1 VTLYQLSS
9 SYKLATS
16 QPVVIITHIDT
27 GSHNKLDLLQ
37 SLVPTHC
44 CYHDSYWYWFTQQ
57 AWPAT
62 KSCTNT
68 LLLSWLIL
76 ILGHTTSL
84 TCYKVLYQH
93 TVAIMTDIDTSSHN
107 KLDLLQSLVPTH
119 CCYHDWYWYWFT
131 QQAWP
136 ATKSCTNT
144 LSLSLLIL
152 ILVHTTSLTCY
163 TVLYQHTVAIM
174 THIDTSSHN
183 KLDLIQSHV
192 PIHYVYNWYVFQWF
206 QATVSNYFL
215 VSI

>member
-16 QPVVIITHIDT
+16 QPVVIMTDIDT

-76 ILGHTTSL
+76 ILVHTTSL
-84 TCYKVLYQH
+84 TCYK
-93 TVAIMTDIDTSSHN
+93 
-107 KLDLLQSLVPTH
+107 
-119 CCYHDWYWYWFT
+119 
-131 QQAWP
+131 
-136 ATKSCTNT
+136 
-144 LSLSLLIL
+144 
-152 ILVHTTSLTCY
+152 
-163 TVLYQHTVAIM
+163 VLYQHTVAIM

-183 KLDLIQSHV
+183 KLDLIQSLV

-215 VSI
+215 FSI